1 MQKTRHIS
9 LAICLIVLGLVLTG
23 CGKVKQERDDA
34 LAEAASARAELA
46 KVKTQLEEA
55 NAKLADTKKAL
66 DAANKDKTALDSK
79 VADLTAQRDS
89 AIKASKQASRN
100 TVTMLASMS
109 DQAKQYDK
117 QVQDLQAKIKELTDK
132 LNSAGSVFVVP

>member
-34 LAEAASARAELA
+34 LAEAEAARAELA
-46 KVKTQLEEA
+46 KVKTQL
-55 NAKLADTKKAL
+55 ADTQKAL

-89 AIKASKQASRN
+89 AIKASKQASQN
-100 TVTMLASMS
+100 TIRMLASMS
-109 DQAKQYDK
+109 DQKHQYDT
-117 QVQDLQAKIKELTDK
+117 QIQDLQAKIKELTDK
-132 LNSAGSVFVVP
+132 LNSAGSVVPNL